1 MDSGFGIT
9 LDAVGN
15 VYIVGETSSAEFP
28 TRAALQPIYRGSK
41 DAFLAKISS
50 PAFQPVIDILAVSN
64 QVQLSWTALAAE
76 FKLQSNTNLLA
87 TNGWVSATAPP
98 IHTNRLLTVSLP
110 ATNAAQSFRLS
121 NP

>member
-1 MDSGFGIT
+1 M
-9 LDAVGN
+9 
-15 VYIVGETSSAEFP
+15 
-28 TRAALQPIYRGSK
+28 
-41 DAFLAKISS
+41 
-50 PAFQPVIDILAVSN
+50 IDIFAVSN

-87 TNGWVSATAPP
+87 TNGWVSAAAPP

-121 NP
+121 NRLKTTPVNERFHPRGCLLTFLAR